1 MRSFLQ
7 GSLSCFAVAIVG
19 MGVVRLVGVA
29 AASLTWDNGWGF
41 AGGHVAVGNEDVDG
55 NAAAGLVRKAG
66 ISGKGILS
74 LFARIVFPVC
84 FSRVRHVRWHESWF
98 LVQ

>member
-1 MRSFLQ
+1 
-7 GSLSCFAVAIVG
+7 

-29 AASLTWDNGWGF
+29 AAGLTWDNGWGF
-41 AGGHVAVGNEDVDG
+41 AGGNEDVDG
-55 NAAAGLVRKAG
+55 DAAAGLVRKAG